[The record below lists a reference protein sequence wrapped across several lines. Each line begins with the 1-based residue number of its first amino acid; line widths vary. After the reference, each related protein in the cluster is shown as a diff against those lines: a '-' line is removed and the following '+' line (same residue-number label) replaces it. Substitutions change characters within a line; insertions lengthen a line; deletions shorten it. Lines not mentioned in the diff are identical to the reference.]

1 MNGEC
6 CTHGRE
12 EESAQ
17 VYLENEKKSL
27 VRYSRNGRIIF
38 NGSREIK

>member
-12 EESAQ
+12 EERVQDYFEA
-17 VYLENEKKSL
+17 EKKSL
-27 VRYSRNGRIIF
+27 VRYSRKWKDNT
-38 NGSREIK
+38 